1 MLKRTQRQPA
11 GASAPR
17 LSLKQQ
23 RSRAVN
29 MLAAE
34 KDNQVTA
41 LSVRILEL
49 QLKEFQYLYSNL
61 QNLITVS
68 AIFVGFVRCTPQ
80 LAHGVCRPRAC

>member
-1 MLKRTQRQPA
+1 
-11 GASAPR
+11 
-17 LSLKQQ
+17 
-23 RSRAVN
+23 

-68 AIFVGFVRCTPQ
+68 SIFVGFVRRSPACAAP
-80 LAHGVCRPRAC
+80 LRPRVG